1 MKKLTES
8 PAFIIVFFSLGGL
21 ICGYALSVIA
31 GAAPTIVK
39 EFSLSTNQIST
50 IMGLILFGGVFAKF
64 ILVMNDCFERKIMI
78 IINLLLYIVGI
89 LLFTSA
95 HTYEMLYWGRFIQ
108 GTAVIMG
115 TVTFPVYLSEI
126 APAKNRG
133 RMITTFQLSWTA
145 GMLIA
150 SIVNLKMVGSSNW
163 QPMFNVIL
171 FIPAILFIFA
181 FFLPRSPR
189 WLAMKG
195 RIVEAEQIVRAIN
208 KSMKPEDVQK
218 EVNALLARDQINW
231 AGSFGLIFKFIKP
244 ILLVTGVFV
253 LTQLLGINA
262 IFQTS
267 VILLKACGVQSDF
280 MAIFGTILLSAVN
293 FLMTIGT
300 IMFVDKLGR
309 KKLLRIGT
317 FGYFIC
323 MLILAL
329 TVWIAPKTEITG
341 WACLVLMLV
350 GIGFLAFGPTGVV
363 YVIIAEMLPTAI
375 RSIGIVIGGLCSVIV
390 GTIFVSKF
398 LVIGAWL
405 GYGSLFLMISIFSLI
420 YFIFSIKLLPETKG
434 KTLEEIESG
443 FSKPKK

>member
-1 MKKLTES
+1 
-8 PAFIIVFFSLGGL
+8 
-21 ICGYALSVIA
+21 
-31 GAAPTIVK
+31 
-39 EFSLSTNQIST
+39 
-50 IMGLILFGGVFAKF
+50 
-64 ILVMNDCFERKIMI
+64 
-78 IINLLLYIVGI
+78 
-89 LLFTSA
+89 LLFTNAGS
-95 HTYEMLYWGRFIQ
+95 YQSLYWGRFIQ
-108 GTAVIMG
+108 GAAVIMG

-171 FIPAILFIFA
+171 FVPVILFVFA
-181 FFLPRSPR
+181 FFLPKSPR

-195 RIVEAEQIVRAIN
+195 HIIEAEQIIRAIN
-208 KSMKPEDVQK
+208 KNMKAEEVQK
-218 EVNALLARDQINW
+218 EVNALLARDTINW
-231 AGSFGLIFKFIKP
+231 GGSFGLIFKFIKP

-280 MAIFGTILLSAVN
+280 MAIFGTILLAAVN
-293 FLMTIGT
+293 FVMTIGT

-317 FGYFIC
+317 FGYFLC

-329 TVWIAPKTEITG
+329 TIWIAPKTEITG
-341 WACLVLMLV
+341 WVCLVLMLV

-405 GYGSLFLMISIFSLI
+405 GYGSLFLMISVFSLI
-420 YFIFSIKLLPETKG
+420 YFVFSIKLLPETKG

-443 FSKPKK
+443 FSKSNK

>member
-8 PAFIIVFFSLGGL
+8 PTFIIAFFSLGGL

-31 GAAPTIVK
+31 GAAPAIVK
-39 EFSLSTNQIST
+39 EFTLSTGQIST
-50 IMGLILFGGVFAKF
+50 IMGLILFGGVVAKF

-78 IINLLLYIVGI
+78 IINLILYMAGI
-89 LLFTSA
+89 LIFTSA
-95 HTYEMLYWGRFIQ
+95 KSYEALYWGRFVQ
-108 GTAVIMG
+108 GAAVIMG

-133 RMITTFQLSWTA
+133 KMITAFQLSWTA

-150 SIVNLKMVGSSNW
+150 SLVNLKMVGSSNW
-163 QPMFNVIL
+163 QSMFNVIL
-171 FIPAILFIFA
+171 FIPFILFIFA
-181 FFLPRSPR
+181 FFLPKSPR
-189 WLAMKG
+189 WLALKG
-195 RIVEAEQIVRAIN
+195 RIVEAEQVIRAIN
-208 KSMKPEDVQK
+208 KRMKADEVQK
-218 EVNALLARDQINW
+218 EVNALLSRDTINW

-267 VILLKACGVQSDF
+267 VILLKACGVQSNF
-280 MAIFGTILLSAVN
+280 MAIFGTILLCAVN
-293 FLMTIGT
+293 FIMTIGT

-323 MLILAL
+323 MLILAV
-329 TVWIAPKTEITG
+329 TIWFAPKTEITG
-341 WACLVLMLV
+341 WVSLALMLI

-363 YVIIAEMLPTAI
+363 YVIIAEMLPTAV

-405 GYGSLFLMISIFSLI
+405 GYGSLFFMIAIFSLI
-420 YFIFSIKLLPETKG
+420 YFIFSIKLIPETKG
-434 KTLEEIESG
+434 KTLEEIESS

>member
-89 LLFTSA
+89 LLFTNA

-171 FIPAILFIFA
+171 FIPVLLFIFA

-208 KSMKPEDVQK
+208 KNMKPEDVQK

-329 TVWIAPKTEITG
+329 TVWIAPKTEMTG

-420 YFIFSIKLLPETKG
+420 YFVFSIKLLPETKG

>member
-1 MKKLTES
+1 MRKLTES
-8 PAFIIVFFSLGGL
+8 STFIIVFFSLGGL

-31 GAAPTIVK
+31 GAAPAIVK
-39 EFSLSTNQIST
+39 EFNLSTNQIST

-78 IINLLLYIVGI
+78 IINLFLYIVGI
-89 LLFTSA
+89 LIFTNA
-95 HTYEMLYWGRFIQ
+95 WNYETLYWGRFIQ
-108 GTAVIMG
+108 GSAVIMG

-126 APAKNRG
+126 APTQNRG
-133 RMITTFQLSWTA
+133 KMITAFQLSWTA

-150 SIVNLKMVGSSNW
+150 SVVNLKMLESSNW
-163 QPMFNVIL
+163 QSMFNSIL
-171 FIPAILFIFA
+171 FIPFILFILA
-181 FFLPRSPR
+181 FFLPKSPR

-195 RIVEAEQIVRAIN
+195 QIIEAEQVIRAMN
-208 KSMKPEDVQK
+208 KGMKAEEVQK
-218 EVNALLARDQINW
+218 EVNALLARDQIKW
-231 AGSFGLIFKFIKP
+231 ANSFGLILKFIKP
-244 ILLVTGVFV
+244 ILLVVGVFV
-253 LTQLLGINA
+253 LTQLCGINA

-267 VILLKACGVQSDF
+267 VILLKACGVKSNF

-317 FGYFIC
+317 FGYFMCMMILAVVVWLAPKSEMTGWVSLIL
-323 MLILAL
+323 MLI
-329 TVWIAPKTEITG
+329 
-341 WACLVLMLV
+341 

-363 YVIIAEMLPTAI
+363 YVVIAEVLPTAV

-398 LVIGAWL
+398 LILGAWL
-405 GYGSLFLMISIFSLI
+405 GYGSLFFMISIFALI
-420 YFIFSIKLLPETKG
+420 YFVFSIKLLPETKG

-443 FSKPKK
+443 FSESKK